1 MRRQAQ
7 TEVKCLNRDLSGK
20 TDELALWLLQSL
32 APILDHWVYQ
42 CVPYWRLWMECRE
55 QGRAGQGFSLTA
67 ERSSHLQAQEKTE
80 HFPVLNRGLGAP
92 RSLTSQIK

>member
-1 MRRQAQ
+1 MAA
-7 TEVKCLNRDLSGK
+7 TVSSPHFGSLGLSMCS
-20 TDELALWLLQSL
+20 LLET
-32 APILDHWVYQ
+32 LDGVTGTG
-42 CVPYWRLWMECRE
+42 